1 MGCVSVPRNAVQGC
15 AIIVRGK
22 LFAGLADA
30 RPTNE
35 PSMLYPSRSILAIDI
50 SPFGRSLALLPAMKI
65 VREAYSNAFIA
76 VAASTGVCELLLN
89 AGLVT
94 ETIDLGVIKPNG
106 GPSFKKVVRLLR
118 NARRFDFDL
127 VVDFAPKPETQ
138 FLSRLVL
145 RARTITPSRLPLVIE
160 FLAGAGLRRGGERAA
175 DYESVLRKLGLKAG
189 GNRIAISP
197 TPADNARFEELL
209 SRNGSRGGEPV
220 VVLYTAGRADGWPVA
235 SFAEIAQRLTS
246 NFNARVVPADEPGD
260 RTFTS
265 ALEPFLPKTA
275 IKLTE
280 PRALELMAAVARAS
294 VLITDEPNLAEAAS
308 GMGAP
313 VIDVAAL
320 SRAGSHSVRG
330 PQAVCVTT
338 DEVYEEACEIL
349 QESRSAW
356 LFRR

>member
-1 MGCVSVPRNAVQGC
+1 V
-15 AIIVRGK
+15 
-22 LFAGLADA
+22 
-30 RPTNE
+30 
-35 PSMLYPSRSILAIDI
+35 IDV

-65 VREAYSNAFIA
+65 VREAYPNAFVA

-94 ETIDLGVIKPNG
+94 ETIDLGVIRPNG
-106 GPSFKKVVRLLR
+106 GPSLKRVVRLIR

-160 FLAGAGLRRGGERAA
+160 FLAGAGLRRGSERAS
-175 DYESVLRKLGLKAG
+175 DYESVLRKLGLEAG
-189 GNRIAISP
+189 ENRISITP
-197 TPADNARFEELL
+197 TPQDNARFEELL

-220 VVLYTAGRADGWPVA
+220 VVLYTAGGADAWPVA
-235 SFAEIAQRLTS
+235 SFAEIAHRLAG
-246 NFNARVVPADEPGD
+246 NFNARAVPADEPGD

-265 ALEPFLPKTA
+265 VLEALLPKTA
-275 IKLTE
+275 IKLAE
-280 PRALELMAAVARAS
+280 PRAVELMAAVARAS
-294 VLITDEPNLAEAAS
+294 VLITDERNLAAVAS
-308 GMGAP
+308 GMGTP
-313 VIDVAAL
+313 VIDVAGPA
-320 SRAGSHSVRG
+320 RARSLRG
-330 PQAVCVTT
+330 PQFSVTI

-349 QESRSAW
+349 QESRSAG